1 MNDQHIV
8 NMANQIA
15 SFFEAYPDQSEA
27 IDGVS
32 GHLKKFWSPKMR
44 VKLKEIAEQGLYKMS
59 FCHLAFYLA
68 TKYDF

>member
-15 SFFEAYPDQSEA
+15 SFFQAYPDQAEA
-27 IDGVS
+27 IEGVS

-44 VKLKEIAEQGLYKMS
+44 VKLKEIAELGDIDNIHQLVLDAIK
-59 FCHLAFYLA
+59 LI
-68 TKYDF
+68 

>member
-1 MNDQHIV
+1 MKDQHIV

-15 SFFEAYPDQSEA
+15 SFFEAYPDQTEA

-44 VKLKEIAEQGLYKMS
+44 VKLKEIADQGDIDNIH
-59 FCHLAFYLA
+59 HLVLDAIKLI
-68 TKYDF
+68 

>member
-15 SFFEAYPDQSEA
+15 SFFQAYPDQAEA
-27 IDGVS
+27 IEGVS

-44 VKLKEIAEQGLYKMS
+44 VKLKEIAEQGDIDNIRQLVLDAIK
-59 FCHLAFYLA
+59 LI
-68 TKYDF
+68 

>member
-15 SFFEAYPDQSEA
+15 SFFQAYPDQAEA
-27 IDGVS
+27 IEGVS

-44 VKLKEIAEQGLYKMS
+44 VKLKEIAAQGNIDNIHELVLDAIK
-59 FCHLAFYLA
+59 LI
-68 TKYDF
+68 

>member
-44 VKLKEIAEQGLYKMS
+44 FKLKEIAEQGEVDNIHQLVLDAIK
-59 FCHLAFYLA
+59 LI
-68 TKYDF
+68 

>member
-15 SFFEAYPDQSEA
+15 SFFQAYPDQEEA
-27 IDGVS
+27 IVGVS

-44 VKLKEIAEQGLYKMS
+44 VKLKEIAEQGDIDNIHQLVLDAIK
-59 FCHLAFYLA
+59 LI
-68 TKYDF
+68 

>member
-15 SFFEAYPDQSEA
+15 SFFQAYPDQTEA
-27 IDGVS
+27 TEGVS

-44 VKLKEIAEQGLYKMS
+44 VKLKEIAEQGDINNIHQLVLDAIK
-59 FCHLAFYLA
+59 LI
-68 TKYDF
+68 

>member
-15 SFFEAYPDQSEA
+15 SFFQAYPDQAEA
-27 IDGVS
+27 IEGVS

-44 VKLKEIAEQGLYKMS
+44 VKLKEIAEQGEVDNIHQLVLDAIK
-59 FCHLAFYLA
+59 LI
-68 TKYDF
+68 

>member
-15 SFFEAYPDQSEA
+15 SFFQAYPDQAEA
-27 IDGVS
+27 IEGVS

-44 VKLKEIAEQGLYKMS
+44 VKLKEIAEQGDVNNIHQLVLDAIK
-59 FCHLAFYLA
+59 LI
-68 TKYDF
+68 